1 MSNRQRDLFEDQ
13 LPPWEQDAGSEV
25 PSATIVLSEAPW
37 GPFSY
42 RIPDR
47 FAGSLQPGMRVVVP
61 LGKSNRPVL
70 GYCMAIE
77 VAKVAPSSL
86 KEVTKLVDD
95 QPLCDGPLLKLIE
108 WMSVYY
114 LVPLGQVFE
123 AVVPAGVRAAAGTR
137 EKSVWRLTELGK
149 ALAEGRSPIAPKD
162 FAAVDPAGAVEDVLK
177 KSTAK
182 LTAKQRGLVEILD
195 GHPDG
200 LLQDDL
206 LQQASCS
213 IAPLQALR
221 GRGLV
226 EVRGERRMES
236 VGAAG
241 ARPVSHPRTAPQAL
255 SADQR
260 LALRAI

>member
-1 MSNRQRDLFEDQ
+1 MSSRQRDLFEDQ

-77 VAKVAPSSL
+77 VAKVAPASL

-137 EKSVWRLTELGK
+137 EKSVWRLTDSGQ
-149 ALAEGRSPIAPKD
+149 ALAEGRSS
-162 FAAVDPAGAVEDVLK
+162 PADKG
-177 KSTAK
+177 
-182 LTAKQRGLVEILD
+182 
-195 GHPDG
+195 
-200 LLQDDL
+200 
-206 LQQASCS
+206 
-213 IAPLQALR
+213 
-221 GRGLV
+221 
-226 EVRGERRMES
+226 
-236 VGAAG
+236 
-241 ARPVSHPRTAPQAL
+241 
-255 SADQR
+255 
-260 LALRAI
+260 